1 MNVAPTHLIIPYQIK
16 EEKPRVVK
24 EVQMFDGK
32 RYPVTTVSLANI
44 VLIQE
49 GYKLDIGSQRFF
61 CFEVPEVKELIIG
74 DRTLKYHGV
83 LLQLFQ
89 DHAFKLA
96 DSYIFYE
103 EEMAT
108 ITEEPA
114 LFIQSHQR
122 YFLFRSARRKLPP
135 IHHQKYTD
143 VSTDAINHE
152 DRLIHILSNR
162 IDSPNHSVESKFIES
177 MQKKKEDLDSQHFE
191 NFEKLPPDHQNPPVL
206 VSDLIDNVP
215 DESNETG
222 IGEGNIDLK
231 EKQDTINA
239 MIKEKFSQAILS
251 DVQKSEL
258 EEIMLRNLSSWGIRQ
273 SIVRMSEMHP
283 IEVAFTPA
291 IQYSTPMDTT

>member
-1 MNVAPTHLIIPYQIK
+1 MQWN
-16 EEKPRVVK
+16 
-24 EVQMFDGK
+24 
-32 RYPVTTVSLANI
+32 S
-44 VLIQE
+44 
-49 GYKLDIGSQRFF
+49 
-61 CFEVPEVKELIIG
+61 
-74 DRTLKYHGV
+74 

-162 IDSPNHSVESKFIES
+162 IDSPNHSVEVGGSS
-177 MQKKKEDLDSQHFE
+177 QHLSSPCKKKEDLDSQHFE

-215 DESNETG
+215 DEFNEAG
-222 IGEGNIDLK
+222 IGKRNIGLK
-231 EKQDTINA
+231 EEQDTINA
-239 MIKEKFSQAILS
+239 MIKEKCSQAIFS
-251 DVQKSEL
+251 DVQNSEP
-258 EEIMLRNLSSWGIRQ
+258 EKFMLRNSFFMGD
-273 SIVRMSEMHP
+273 
-283 IEVAFTPA
+283 
-291 IQYSTPMDTT
+291 STE